1 MGKIDGRSAGRDGSV
16 MEETRCEGGEGMG
29 GGAGNEENTV
39 LQSPT
44 DAPSA
49 PPPLILCLLLCTV
62 CEQSFG
68 GGWQAI
74 SDVMPAVQRWQLNLF
89 SEIPQNFYF

>member
-1 MGKIDGRSAGRDGSV
+1 M
-16 MEETRCEGGEGMG
+16 MEGGYSGNVG
-29 GGAGNEENTV
+29 GTA

-44 DAPSA
+44 DAPSVS
-49 PPPLILCLLLCTV
+49 PLILSLLLSTV
-62 CEQSFG
+62 WEQSFG

-89 SEIPQNFYF
+89 SEIPQNFYL